1 MAATTTFATQPPM
14 TYGENGHI
22 ELAWSTQMHEKIVQ
36 FQFQLTRMDETRLKK
51 MEHLLKD
58 MLSDIQHML
67 RDTLKTFEEK
77 KMAKEYLCML
87 YKMIGYTRDIV
98 NGKGEYELSY
108 MMIYC
113 WSHYFPELA
122 CFALKCLV
130 TLDDEHPY
138 GSWKDIKLLCNY
150 CMKRDNHT
158 DSPLIAYAI
167 KLFNQTLAT
176 DYANSISNCDDT
188 ISLAAKWVPREKSK
202 YGWLFEMLAKDYFRY
217 ILDTAN
223 TEESYKRAVLKCKT
237 DYRKLISGLNKK
249 LDTLQIKQCNGEWSA
264 IDFDKVT
271 SISMTKQRKAFLNIK
286 KDGQTRYSDNK
297 DRMDCANNF
306 CHYIDETD
314 TVKGKRVSMV
324 DFTKQAIDIL
334 KRKKTS
340 NAKLDCEYKMLNM
353 QWTNNAGKTGKLG
366 KMIAM
371 VDVSGSMSGNPMHA
385 AIALGIRIAEK
396 SMMGNRVMTFSMKP
410 SWIPLGEEPDF
421 ISKVDAIM
429 TNSQQGLN
437 TNLYAAL
444 DLVLNAIVE
453 SKLDAVDVEDMV
465 LVILS
470 DMQIDQCDNCNKM
483 TLYDTMRAKYADTG
497 IQLYGTPFKPTHI
510 LFWNLR
516 NTDGFP
522 CSSTQP
528 NVTMMS
534 GFSPMVLDLFF
545 EGGVT
550 SLQSCTPLATFQKSL
565 ENKRYEIL
573 GQMLTD
579 TITF

>member
-1 MAATTTFATQPPM
+1 MAATTTSTTQLPM

-58 MLSDIQHML
+58 MLSDIQHIL
-67 RDTLKTFEEK
+67 RDSLKTFEEK
-77 KMAKEYLCML
+77 RVAKEYLCIL

-108 MMIYC
+108 MMIYS
-113 WSHYFPELA
+113 WFHYFPELA

-138 GSWKDIKLLCNY
+138 GSWKDIKLLCSY
-150 CMKRDNHT
+150 CMKRENHT
-158 DSPLIAYAI
+158 NSPLITYAI

-176 DYANSISNCDDT
+176 DYANSISNCDT

-249 LDTLQIKQCNGEWSA
+249 IDTLQIKQCNGEWSA

-271 SISMTKQRKAFLNIK
+271 SISMLKQRKAFLNVK
-286 KDGQTRYSDNK
+286 KNGQSRYSDNE
-297 DRMDCANNF
+297 DRIECANKF
-306 CHYIDETD
+306 SHYIDTTES
-314 TVKGKRVSMV
+314 VKGKRVSMG

-334 KRKKTS
+334 NRRKEPNT
-340 NAKLDCEYKMLNM
+340 KLDCEYKMLNM
-353 QWTNNAGKTGKLG
+353 QWTDNAGKTTKLG

-371 VDVSGSMSGNPMHA
+371 VDVSSSMSGDPMNA

-410 SWIPLGEEPDF
+410 SWIQLGEESDF
-421 ISKVDAIM
+421 ISKVEAVM
-429 TNSQQGLN
+429 KNSQQGLN

-444 DLVLNAIVE
+444 DLVLNAIIE
-453 SKLDAVDVEDMV
+453 SNMDAVDVEDMV

-470 DMQIDQCDNCNKM
+470 DMQIDQCDNCDKM
-483 TLYDTMRAKYADTG
+483 TLYDTMRAKYADAG
-497 IQLYGTPFKPTHI
+497 MQLHGKPFKPPHI

-516 NTDGFP
+516 NTNGFP

-528 NVTMMS
+528 NVTMMA

-550 SLQSCTPLATFQKSL
+550 SLQSCTPWTTLQKSL
-565 ENKRYEIL
+565 ENKRYERL
-573 GQMLTD
+573 GLMLND